1 LAPTPS
7 PRAHF
12 AGENAPNKG
21 ETGNV
26 NFILLVLVLDLV
38 TGNKATEDEE
48 EYDQDYD
55 SCRADNPFLTFPKPP
70 WPPRNVACGSG

>member
-1 LAPTPS
+1 M
-7 PRAHF
+7 
-12 AGENAPNKG
+12 
-21 ETGNV
+21 

-38 TGNKATEDEE
+38 TGNKATEDEHEDEE

-55 SCRADNPFLTFPKPP
+55 GCRADNPCLTFPKPP